1 HAILGHRHRLSGIA
15 VAVVTGRLLLL
26 ILEVYIQLSGQHP
39 LRQALLQLA
48 DQTVVAQQPGAVL
61 APLQQLVDQ
70 LIINR
75 RFGASCHVPL
85 LGSVSWL
92 NTQNLLHP
100 LPAYIHSAK
109 GCSFDFVLRVVPPDA
124 SGSDRTRSLFELG
137 ADNRQLKQRASSTLV
152 QHVQSDCSPSPF
164 RPLSNRPL

>member
-85 LGSVSWL
+85 LGSVAWL

-100 LPAYIHSAK
+100 PGAWRRPALTTCRKPSRP
-109 GCSFDFVLRVVPPDA
+109 GGRSRSGLLRGLWEESPEGAAPGRGSSPP
-124 SGSDRTRSLFELG
+124 
-137 ADNRQLKQRASSTLV
+137 
-152 QHVQSDCSPSPF
+152 
-164 RPLSNRPL
+164 

>member
-100 LPAYIHSAK
+100 LSARSPCGIARRGYATRPANKAI
-109 GCSFDFVLRVVPPDA
+109 
-124 SGSDRTRSLFELG
+124 
-137 ADNRQLKQRASSTLV
+137 
-152 QHVQSDCSPSPF
+152 
-164 RPLSNRPL
+164 PLSPLRERGKKGPCSRGWGGSQGRGVFPLTPAPLPRRGEELKSSIGREE

>member
-1 HAILGHRHRLSGIA
+1 
-15 VAVVTGRLLLL
+15 
-26 ILEVYIQLSGQHP
+26 

-100 LPAYIHSAK
+100 PTRSRLFTQA
-109 GCSFDFVLRVVPPDA
+109 GVVPPRPCPGA
-124 SGSDRTRSLFELG
+124 SVQASMMRIGCAGSAAIS
-137 ADNRQLKQRASSTLV
+137 A
-152 QHVQSDCSPSPF
+152 HVQFCPEAVNTCSWSK
-164 RPLSNRPL
+164 

>member
-26 ILEVYIQLSGQHP
+26 ILEVYIQLSGHHP

-48 DQTVVAQQPGAVL
+48 DQTVVAQQPGAVI

-70 LIINR
+70 LIIDR
-75 RFGASCHVPL
+75 RSGASCHVPL
-85 LGSVSWL
+85 LGSLSWL

-100 LPAYIHSAK
+100 RFSGGNYNWAGESSSKLRIRSVVIVVAPQNNLDATNFYGRYRCYLEAILP
-109 GCSFDFVLRVVPPDA
+109 DDR
-124 SGSDRTRSLFELG
+124 SG
-137 ADNRQLKQRASSTLV
+137 
-152 QHVQSDCSPSPF
+152 
-164 RPLSNRPL
+164 